1 MSKYSIIDKILI
13 NEDFIKNDDRTWPI
27 TKYTLIN
34 NEFKNKFYVYVTEES
49 INNPKV
55 RNVEIDIIGNAFD
68 VYELLIQDKEKVYN
82 AIPIRFLSSKINE
95 TYKNLHPDS
104 ELREL
109 CYKTRADE
117 ERAYREQEFYSIQ
130 ALLMRASAYISESQK
145 GYNLFSAVRDVADI
159 ATEELLA
166 TLRLRLD
173 EYRDSVETKKA
184 R

>member
-68 VYELLIQDKEKVYN
+68 VY
-82 AIPIRFLSSKINE
+82 
-95 TYKNLHPDS
+95 
-104 ELREL
+104 
-109 CYKTRADE
+109 
-117 ERAYREQEFYSIQ
+117 
-130 ALLMRASAYISESQK
+130 
-145 GYNLFSAVRDVADI
+145 
-159 ATEELLA
+159 
-166 TLRLRLD
+166 
-173 EYRDSVETKKA
+173 
-184 R
+184 